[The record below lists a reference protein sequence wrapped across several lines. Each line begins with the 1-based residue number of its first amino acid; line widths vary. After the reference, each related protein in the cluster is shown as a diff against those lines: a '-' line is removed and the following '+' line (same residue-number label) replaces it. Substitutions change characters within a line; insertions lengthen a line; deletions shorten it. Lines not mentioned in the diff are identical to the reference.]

1 MNPRKLLESLN
12 PAQREAAST
21 TRGPL
26 LVLAGAGTGKT
37 RVITTRMALLIG
49 AGVPANRILSVTFT
63 NKAAKEMGERIRGLL
78 GRQQQKP
85 WISTFH
91 ALCVRILR
99 EEIEALG
106 YRHNFTI
113 VDRGDQESLA
123 REVLRQ
129 IRVQESSLKP
139 GDMLSIVSRWKS
151 AGVVPEEAGNHALDD
166 REFLASMAYRKYCDR
181 MRSRN
186 SVDFDDLLLLT
197 DRLFLEHPEAL
208 KRQQERFDYVQIDE
222 YQDTNQLQFRL
233 MQALVKPHQNLCV
246 VGDDDQSIYA
256 WRGAEVKHIL
266 SFQAHFPTAKVVR
279 LEDNYRCTD
288 EILNVANRL
297 VSFNRERHRKVLR
310 STKQAVEPVRYEKF
324 PDEVTEA
331 ERVVLEISYLIKQR
345 NKQPSDFAILF
356 RTNEQPRAFES
367 ELRRRQLPYV
377 LLGSQSFFDRKEIR
391 DLLAY
396 LRVISDP
403 EDESALLR
411 IINTPAR
418 GISNSAVEKVL
429 QRAVRD
435 GISFWQAAPLALQY
449 KEITAKAA
457 AAIQQFQARLKHW
470 KHEFSQPNQ
479 TLADHAGKLID
490 EIRYRDEIDRL
501 YSEPAQKQVRLESI
515 TQLQEALNDY
525 CRRTAK
531 WNLREFLDE
540 VMLNDRDEFGTDEK
554 TRELQ
559 KNAVKLLT
567 IHSAKGLEFPRVYI
581 VGMEE
586 GLLPHKR
593 SVEATLKEIEE
604 ERRLAYVAVTRAQES
619 LTLTFAETRRKWG
632 KPRKTI
638 PSRFLFEMRTDKHN
652 EQIQQ
657 EDAEAAAEAEA
668 EAKQAQRR
676 R

>member
-1 MNPRKLLESLN
+1 MNPRQLLDSLN
-12 PAQREAAST
+12 PSQREAAST

-37 RVITTRMALLIG
+37 RVITTRMALLISQ
-49 AGVPANRILSVTFT
+49 GVSPSRILSVTFT
-63 NKAAKEMGERIRGLL
+63 NKAAKEMGERIGHLM
-78 GRQQQKP
+78 GRQKEKP
-85 WISTFH
+85 FISTFH

-99 EEIEALG
+99 QEIEALG
-106 YRHNFTI
+106 YRSTFTI

-139 GDMLSIVSRWKS
+139 GDLLSIVSRWKS
-151 AGVVPEEAGNHALDD
+151 VGIIPEQAGNHALDD
-166 REFLASMAYRKYCDR
+166 REFLAAMAYRKYCDR
-181 MRSRN
+181 MRARN

-197 DRLFLEHPEAL
+197 DRLFIEHPEAL
-208 KRQQERFDYVQIDE
+208 KRQQDRFDFVQIDE

-266 SFQAHFPTAKVVR
+266 SFQSHFPEAKVVR

-288 EILNVANRL
+288 EILDAANRL

-310 STKQAVEPVRYEKF
+310 STKKAVGSVRYEKF
-324 PDEVTEA
+324 PDDVTEA
-331 ERVVLEISYLIKQR
+331 ERVVLDISYHIKQKGR
-345 NKQPSDFAILF
+345 QPSDFAILF

-396 LRVISDP
+396 LRVISDLQ
-403 EDESALLR
+403 DESALLR

-418 GISNSAVEKVL
+418 GISSAAVEKVL

-435 GISFWQAAPLALQY
+435 GVPFLDAAPQAQAE
-449 KEITAKAA
+449 KEITAKAGG
-457 AAIQQFQARLKHW
+457 AIHDFADRVKRWQQAFN
-470 KHEFSQPNQ
+470 QPNT
-479 TLADHAGKLID
+479 TLSGHTRKLLE
-490 EIRYRDEIDRL
+490 EIHYRDEIDRL
-501 YSEPAQKQVRLESI
+501 YNEPAQKQTRLESI
-515 TQLQEALNDY
+515 EQMLDALDDY
-525 CRRTAK
+525 SKRVAK
-531 WNLREFLDE
+531 PNLREFLDE
-540 VMLNDRDEFGTDEK
+540 VMLNDRDEFGVDEK
-554 TRELQ
+554 TKELQ

-586 GLLPHKR
+586 GTLPHKR
-593 SVEATLKEIEE
+593 SVEGTRQEIEE

-619 LTLTFAETRRKWG
+619 LTLTFAEARRKWG
-632 KPRKTI
+632 KLKKTI
-638 PSRFLFEMRTDKHN
+638 PSRFLFEMRSDRHN
-652 EQIQQ
+652 EKIQQ
-657 EDAEAAAEAEA
+657 EEAENA
-668 EAKQAQRR
+668 EGA
-676 R
+676 